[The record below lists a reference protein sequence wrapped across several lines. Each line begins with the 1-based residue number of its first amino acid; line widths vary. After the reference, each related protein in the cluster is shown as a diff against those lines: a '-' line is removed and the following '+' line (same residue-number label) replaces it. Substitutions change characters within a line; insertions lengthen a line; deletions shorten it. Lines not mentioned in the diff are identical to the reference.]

1 VKLLKTP
8 FSTRPTQTPLNQNQ
22 NIPSNQKAPG
32 IVPTNFS
39 RALVANPKLER
50 AQIEATALKRLGTP
64 ADIAGAVSFLASD
77 DGAYVAG
84 ETLVVAGGMPS
95 KL

>member
-1 VKLLKTP
+1 VCDTFHGAYFYKTAH
-8 FSTRPTQTPLNQNQ
+8 PLDKTKKRIKN
-22 NIPSNQKAPG
+22 PKAPG

-64 ADIAGAVSFLASD
+64 ADIAGAVAFLASD